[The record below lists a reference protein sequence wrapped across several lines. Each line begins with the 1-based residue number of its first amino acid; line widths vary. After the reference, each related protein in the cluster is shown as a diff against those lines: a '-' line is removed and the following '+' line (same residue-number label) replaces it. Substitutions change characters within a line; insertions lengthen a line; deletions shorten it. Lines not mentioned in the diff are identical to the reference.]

1 MAELS
6 HELRAFQR
14 LVRVVAAGPQDATA
28 LVERICA
35 EMRAGFALA
44 RTDFLEDDELAAQH
58 PLVERAREQQAA
70 ACDGR
75 RVAAPLLLDG
85 NCLGHLI
92 GDRAGAPLDLDRT
105 SLELLTALAAVAA
118 VLLDRAR
125 HVGRLERSLAA
136 RTQFV
141 SLASHELRTPIAV
154 VHGIVATLHLRGDEL
169 EPQQL
174 RELRET
180 AFEQTGRLAQLTD
193 QLLDLSR
200 LETGPAAPRKE
211 RFRPRELVDTLL
223 PRIAPDRRDQISV
236 EIDPAAELVC
246 DPDALER
253 VLSNLIVNA
262 LRYGAPPVRV
272 SAEGAGS
279 TRIVVAD
286 AGAGVPEE
294 LQPRL
299 FDRFTRGRRDVAG
312 SGLGLS
318 IARSYAELLGGRL
331 RYEHAVPHGARFSL
345 TLPLSTAA
353 KRSVR
358 RR

>member
-1 MAELS
+1 M
-6 HELRAFQR
+6 
-14 LVRVVAAGPQDATA
+14 
-28 LVERICA
+28 
-35 EMRAGFALA
+35 
-44 RTDFLEDDELAAQH
+44 
-58 PLVERAREQQAA
+58 
-70 ACDGR
+70 
-75 RVAAPLLLDG
+75 
-85 NCLGHLI
+85 
-92 GDRAGAPLDLDRT
+92 
-105 SLELLTALAAVAA
+105 
-118 VLLDRAR
+118 
-125 HVGRLERSLAA
+125 
-136 RTQFV
+136 
-141 SLASHELRTPIAV
+141 
-154 VHGIVATLHLRGDEL
+154 
-169 EPQQL
+169 
-174 RELRET
+174 
-180 AFEQTGRLAQLTD
+180 
-193 QLLDLSR
+193 
-200 LETGPAAPRKE
+200 
-211 RFRPRELVDTLL
+211 
-223 PRIAPDRRDQISV
+223 
-236 EIDPAAELVC
+236 C